1 MFIVDPPV
9 TLIIYPPCDNRRLKH
24 YYTTSYIV
32 KKLHM
37 SKRILQKDF
46 SMFFILNR
54 NNCDNEV
61 WMQLNW
67 RIIIDLQSKW
77 SPGGFY
83 MRKRKDFSGVGGG
96 GI

>member
-32 KKLHM
+32 KLHM

-67 RIIIDLQSKW
+67 RNIIDLQSKW
-77 SPGGFY
+77 SPGGFD